1 MKSVIRFGLF
11 FILPIIM
18 VILWIGGFFS
28 DRISPGYAQEQPK
41 IITGVKIDVIKPTK
55 IKETYKLEGYTISK
69 ETAKVATKLM
79 GKVLDIKVNEGDFV
93 KKGQLLAVIDI
104 SDIKAKEKEALAGLE
119 ELSKAREEALAGK
132 KAVLAQIS
140 FLEKTY
146 NRMKTLYEENALPR
160 QKLDEIEMK
169 LNIAKAKLKQVE
181 AKLKQLDAK
190 EKQVKAKLKQV
201 KIMKNYGYIKAP
213 FNGYIIKKMANV
225 GDMANPGMPLF
236 VVGNTKL
243 QFLAN
248 VDVKYIDKVN
258 IGDILNIKIDAT
270 GKIYKAKVIEKNN
283 NADPTNNSFSIRAT
297 IQNPKKLGAGFYGKT
312 YIIIDETE
320 KLLIPE
326 TAIKRWNQVE
336 GVFVV
341 SPDGIL
347 RFKPVKLGEKY
358 EKKYEVKSGIVAG
371 EKIVIDGVE
380 KACDG
385 CKVRL

>member
-1 MKSVIRFGLF
+1 MKSVIKFGLF
-11 FILPIIM
+11 FILPMIM
-18 VILWIGGFFS
+18 VILWIGGIFS
-28 DRISPGYAQEQPK
+28 DRIPPGYAEEQPK

-55 IKETYKLEGYTISK
+55 IKETYKLEGYTTSK

-79 GKVLDIKVNEGDFV
+79 GKVLDVKVNEGDFV

-119 ELSKAREEALAGK
+119 ELSKAREEALAGRE
-132 KAVLAQIS
+132 AVLAQIS

-169 LNIAKAKLKQVE
+169 LNTAKAKLKQVE

-201 KIMKNYGYIKAP
+201 KIMESYGYIKAP
-213 FNGYIIKKMANV
+213 FNGYVIKKMANV

-243 QFLAN
+243 QFIAN
-248 VDVKYIDKVN
+248 VDVKYIDKVDV
-258 IGDILNIKIDAT
+258 GDILNIKIDAT
-270 GKIYKAKVIEKNN
+270 GRTYKAKVVEKNN
-283 NADPTNNSFSIRAT
+283 NADPANNSFSIRAT
-297 IQNPKKLGAGFYGKT
+297 IQNPEGLGIGFYGKT
-312 YIIIDETE
+312 YITIDESE
-320 KLLIPE
+320 KLLIPK

-336 GVFVV
+336 GVFLV

-358 EKKYEVKSGIVAG
+358 GDKYEVKSGIVAG
-371 EKIVIDGVE
+371 ERIVVDGVE

>member
-1 MKSVIRFGLF
+1 MNSLIKFGAF
-11 FILPIIM
+11 FVFPMVL
-18 VILWIGGFFS
+18 VILWIGGFFA
-28 DRISPGYAQEQPK
+28 DRIPPGYAKEQPK
-41 IITGVKIDVIKPTK
+41 IVEGVKI
-55 IKETYKLEGYTISK
+55 ETITPQKVEEKYKLEGYTTAK
-69 ETAKVATKLM
+69 ETAKVATKIM
-79 GKVLDIKVNEGDFV
+79 GKVLDIKVKEGDYV

-132 KAVLAQIS
+132 EAVLAQIE

-146 NRMKTLYEENALPR
+146 NRMKALYEENALPR

-169 LNIAKAKLKQVE
+169 LKGAKAQLKQIE

-201 KIMKNYGYIKAP
+201 KIMESYGYIKAP
-213 FNGYIIKKMANV
+213 FNGYVIKKMANI

-236 VVGNTKL
+236 VIGNNKL
-243 QFLAN
+243 QFMAN
-248 VDVKYIDKVN
+248 VDVKYIDRVN
-258 IGDILNIKIDAT
+258 IGDVLTIEIDAT
-270 GKIYKAKVIEKNN
+270 GKTYKAKVVEKNT
-283 NADPTNNSFSIRAT
+283 NADPSNNSFT
-297 IQNPKKLGAGFYGKT
+297 IKANIENPKGLGAGFYGKT
-312 YIIIDETE
+312 YITVADEE

-326 TAIKRWNQVE
+326 SAIKRWNQVE

-358 EKKYEVKSGIVAG
+358 KDKYEVKAGLVAG
-371 EKIVIDGVE
+371 QKIVVEGVE

-385 CKVRL
+385 CRVRL